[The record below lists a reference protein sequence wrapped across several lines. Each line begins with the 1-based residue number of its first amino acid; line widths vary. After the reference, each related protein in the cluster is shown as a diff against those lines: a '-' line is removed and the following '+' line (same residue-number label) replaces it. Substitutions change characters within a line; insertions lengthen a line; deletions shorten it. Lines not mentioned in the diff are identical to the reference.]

1 MARFILRRFLS
12 GVLTVLMV
20 FVINFI
26 IIKAAPGDPIR
37 TIMGKETDD
46 PVLREALMEKWGLN
60 KSIPEQFWGQFSN
73 ALKGDLGT
81 SLYITVP

>member
-46 PVLREALMEKWGLN
+46 PVLREALMEKWG
-60 KSIPEQFWGQFSN
+60 
-73 ALKGDLGT
+73 
-81 SLYITVP
+81 

>member
-37 TIMGKETDD
+37 TIR
-46 PVLREALMEKWGLN
+46 LWEK
-60 KSIPEQFWGQFSN
+60 KPMI
-73 ALKGDLGT
+73 
-81 SLYITVP
+81 LYSERR

>member
-1 MARFILRRFLS
+1 MTRFILRRILS

-46 PVLREALMEKWGLN
+46 PALREALMEKWGLN
-60 KSIPEQFWGQFSN
+60 
-73 ALKGDLGT
+73 
-81 SLYITVP
+81 